1 MQSPPSPDPIDN
13 VRSRLL
19 DNCHLFDDPASYRAG
34 VDDAAEAY
42 GRLLTDPNVTPLRR
56 VNPLHPAG
64 SARTGHGPVS

>member
-1 MQSPPSPDPIDN
+1 MQSLPGPDPIDN

-34 VDDAAEAY
+34 VDDAAEAF
-42 GRLLTDPNVTPLRR
+42 GRLLSDPNATRLRS

-64 SARTGHGPVS
+64 SARTDHGSVS